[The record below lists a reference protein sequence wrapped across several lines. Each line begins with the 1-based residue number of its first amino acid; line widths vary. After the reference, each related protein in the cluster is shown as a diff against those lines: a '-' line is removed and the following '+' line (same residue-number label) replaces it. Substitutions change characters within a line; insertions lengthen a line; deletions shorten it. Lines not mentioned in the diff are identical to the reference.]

1 MLYSYIF
8 YPSPLHVR
16 LHSLH
21 VTLIP
26 SVGRPTTYKLAVIC
40 HSSLWRG
47 LRLINACGGAIFAL
61 PLLNNFIHSFLG
73 PNHARGCKVVS
84 RRPHLRVAGDRP
96 SPTPSITNLQPWTF
110 TMPLRVRIRK
120 RVNEWKQHPQSFHE
134 GVGSQLDTRLVCN
147 VLGHARSRQGPFRSL
162 GALGPQKPQDPVLRP
177 RHWLIEDAVYKLV
190 GDREGFSG
198 GDCVG
203 LSPARGQ

>member
-1 MLYSYIF
+1 MLYHCCRSRLLFMTTTDQISIRPQRTHVLYSYIF

-47 LRLINACGGAIFAL
+47 LRLINACGGAICAP

-84 RRPHLRVAGDRP
+84 RRPHLHVAGDRP

-110 TMPLRVRIRK
+110 TMSLRVRIRK
-120 RVNEWKQHPQSFHE
+120 RVEATP
-134 GVGSQLDTRLVCN
+134 T
-147 VLGHARSRQGPFRSL
+147 
-162 GALGPQKPQDPVLRP
+162 
-177 RHWLIEDAVYKLV
+177 KL
-190 GDREGFSG
+190 S
-198 GDCVG
+198 
-203 LSPARGQ
+203 